1 MLKQEFKEITST
13 KRDCRNFG
21 ISVGIVLLI
30 IGGFLLWKERPA
42 APWFLGIGGTL
53 AVLGLVV
60 PMVLKPLQKPWMM
73 LAVVLGWFMSRVILS
88 ILFFVIFTLIGRIA
102 RLFGA
107 KLLDL
112 SFDRNAASH
121 WNLRTAKPYN
131 PAESEQQF

>member
-21 ISVGIVLLI
+21 LSVGIVLLL

-42 APWFLGIGGTL
+42 APWLLGIGGTL
-53 AVLGLVV
+53 ALLGLVV
-60 PMVLKPLQKPWMM
+60 PMVLKPLQRPWMM
-73 LAVVLGWFMSRVILS
+73 FAIVLGWFMSRVILS

-107 KLLDL
+107 KLLDT
-112 SFDRNAASH
+112 SFDRTATTH
-121 WNLRTAKPYN
+121 WNFREHKAYSPV
-131 PAESEQQF
+131 ESEQQF